1 MKLNKEIKKGDKIW
15 LNSTYLSEKEF
26 FIVVKVRKVKTLVEV
41 VVAVTLFHSQRE
53 IVMYGHCSSSMLSGY
68 DRKFFSSQDTV
79 YTCDYEIVRKKT
91 LEYENNQKFKE
102 VGMALLKIAKFFKN
116 E

>member
-1 MKLNKEIKKGDKIW
+1 MKLNKQIKKGDKIW
-15 LNSTYLSEKEF
+15 LNSAYLSEKEYF
-26 FIVVKVRKVKTLVEV
+26 TVVKVRKVKTLVEV

-91 LEYENNQKFKE
+91 LEYENNKKFKE

>member
-15 LNSTYLSEKEF
+15 LYSACLGENEF
-26 FIVVKVRKVKTLVEV
+26 FTVTKVRKVKTLVEV

-91 LEYENNQKFKE
+91 LEYENNKKFKE